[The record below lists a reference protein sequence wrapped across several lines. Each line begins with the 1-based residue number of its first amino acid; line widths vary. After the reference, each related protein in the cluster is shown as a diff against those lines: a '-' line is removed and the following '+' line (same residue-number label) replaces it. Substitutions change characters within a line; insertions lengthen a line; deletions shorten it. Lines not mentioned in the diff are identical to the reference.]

1 MRPTTP
7 AAAGTLPHWGVPV
20 AALTLTAADLALKAL
35 AEHHLTGGPG
45 PRLLGLLELRLT
57 HNPGVAFS
65 LGASM
70 PAWAVVTVT
79 GLITAAVAAYTW
91 RTASTTPLL
100 GRVGLAGVLGGA
112 LANLIDRGLDG
123 VVTDYLHTR
132 WWPTFN
138 LADAF
143 IVGGAVLLVLT
154 AARQGTPASPRKDT
168 DSWT

>member
-7 AAAGTLPHWGVPV
+7 ATAGTLPRWSVPA
-20 AALTLTAADLALKAL
+20 AALALTAADLALKAL
-35 AEHHLTGGPG
+35 AEHQLTGGSG

-57 HNPGVAFS
+57 YNPGVAFS
-65 LGASM
+65 MGAAL
-70 PAWAVVTVT
+70 PVGVIVAVT
-79 GLITAAVAAYTW
+79 GLITAAVAAYAW
-91 RTASTTPLL
+91 YTAPTTPLP

-123 VVTDYLHTR
+123 VVTDYLHTG

-143 IVGGAVLLVLT
+143 IIGGAVLVVLT
-154 AARQGTPASPRKDT
+154 SARQGAPASPGKDPG
-168 DSWT
+168 SWT